1 MSAYS
6 DCSFQ
11 AGRKD
16 LHIPPPSP
24 HRHPA
29 LFPPPVAN
37 LIVLA
42 TRTTVVKIMIIIIST
57 IY

>member
-6 DCSFQ
+6 DCSSQ

-24 HRHPA
+24 HRYSA
-29 LFPPPVAN
+29 LFPLPVAN

-42 TRTTVVKIMIIIIST
+42 TRTRMMKITIIIMST